1 VVGYVNALLR
11 KATREYHK
19 VRTLRQLIQ
28 RKNLKTLIEID
39 GGVNEK
45 TIADIAATGVDAFVA
60 GSAIFGS
67 RDSQATINTFREK
80 IGA

>member
-1 VVGYVNALLR
+1 M
-11 KATREYHK
+11 
-19 VRTLRQLIQ
+19 LRQLIQ

-45 TIADIAATGVDAFVA
+45 TIADIADAGVDAFVA

-67 RDSQATINTFREK
+67 RDYQASINSLREK
-80 IGA
+80 IGT